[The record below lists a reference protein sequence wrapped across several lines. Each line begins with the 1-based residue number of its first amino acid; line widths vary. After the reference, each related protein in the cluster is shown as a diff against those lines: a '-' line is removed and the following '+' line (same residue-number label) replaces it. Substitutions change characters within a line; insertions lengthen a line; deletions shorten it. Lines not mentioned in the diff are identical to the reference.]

1 MSSLLAPPLEAVESF
16 PCFGGKC
23 TVVVQGS
30 GPAGA
35 PDVAV
40 PRAKR
45 RLLEWHAQFSRFE
58 PASELSRLNED
69 PRVQVPA
76 SAMMIRFV
84 EAALYAATLTG
95 GLVDPTLL
103 SEVEQAGYREHFT
116 AAAVPIA
123 DLGPAAPAPRP
134 AAPHPAARWQEI
146 RVDRRTNTVIRPPGL
161 RLDGGGIAK
170 GLFGDVLASVLGWHR
185 SFAVVAAG
193 DIRFGGTADAARR
206 VQVTSP
212 FDGRAV
218 LHTFELVRGAVA
230 TSGITRRSWFGDDG
244 RPAHHLIDPATGA
257 PAFTGVVQAT
267 ALAPSA
273 VEAEALAKAAVLA
286 GRDRAPGWLCHG
298 GLVVYEDGDH
308 DLIDPAGTEAPR

>member
-40 PRAKR
+40 LRAKR

-103 SEVEQAGYREHFT
+103 SEVEQAGYR
-116 AAAVPIA
+116 
-123 DLGPAAPAPRP
+123 
-134 AAPHPAARWQEI
+134 
-146 RVDRRTNTVIRPPGL
+146 
-161 RLDGGGIAK
+161 
-170 GLFGDVLASVLGWHR
+170 
-185 SFAVVAAG
+185 
-193 DIRFGGTADAARR
+193 
-206 VQVTSP
+206 
-212 FDGRAV
+212 
-218 LHTFELVRGAVA
+218 
-230 TSGITRRSWFGDDG
+230 
-244 RPAHHLIDPATGA
+244 
-257 PAFTGVVQAT
+257 
-267 ALAPSA
+267 
-273 VEAEALAKAAVLA
+273 
-286 GRDRAPGWLCHG
+286 
-298 GLVVYEDGDH
+298 
-308 DLIDPAGTEAPR
+308 